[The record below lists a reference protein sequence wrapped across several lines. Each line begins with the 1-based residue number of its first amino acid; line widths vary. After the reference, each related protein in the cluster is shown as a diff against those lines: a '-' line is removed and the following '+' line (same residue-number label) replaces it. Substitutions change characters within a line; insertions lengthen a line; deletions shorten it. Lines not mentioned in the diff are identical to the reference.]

1 LCGDPW
7 SFEGC
12 HIKEQGSK
20 IFGAKYQMGG
30 TVLTSH
36 VFELRG

>member
-7 SFEGC
+7 SFKEC
-12 HIKEQGSK
+12 HIKKQGSK
-20 IFGAKYQMGG
+20 LIGAKNQMEG

-36 VFELRG
+36 VFELRT